1 MRPSVVSPWRC
12 TNAKQLRISRQTP
25 WRLRRRRLLKKGQ
38 HWTLKTPGC
47 TRSDILWHAI
57 RCDLALG
64 RVPH

>member
-1 MRPSVVSPWRC
+1 MRPSVVSPWLC

-38 HWTLKTPGC
+38 HWTRKTPGC

-57 RCDLALG
+57 RCELALG
-64 RVPH
+64 RVLH